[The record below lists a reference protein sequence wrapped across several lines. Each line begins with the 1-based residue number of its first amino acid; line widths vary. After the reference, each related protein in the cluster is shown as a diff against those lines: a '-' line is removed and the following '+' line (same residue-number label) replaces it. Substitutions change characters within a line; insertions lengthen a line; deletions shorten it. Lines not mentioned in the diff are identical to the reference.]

1 MSYTTAARVRTICG
15 FDENEDVTDAMI
27 EEHVDQSYGVLI
39 ARIGAK
45 YDITKLVA
53 SSRFTGSP
61 GEMLLKRIQELL
73 AGWYLLGDEFWYDD
87 FGRQNR
93 GGDRL
98 TKAEDLIDD
107 ILNGKT
113 ATRLIDNNGVE
124 FDHINTGRESAGL
137 IQAGGATPDGQIF
150 STTDER

>member
-73 AGWYLLGDEFWYDD
+73 AG
-87 FGRQNR
+87 
-93 GGDRL
+93 
-98 TKAEDLIDD
+98 
-107 ILNGKT
+107 
-113 ATRLIDNNGVE
+113 
-124 FDHINTGRESAGL
+124 
-137 IQAGGATPDGQIF
+137 
-150 STTDER
+150 